1 MLSACPDTS
10 AVRAGV
16 DPCLHGNP
24 KFPGSETKVSS
35 SSALSVF
42 PEMRRLG
49 PDRSHTEKQKKLTNC
64 AKITVFRL
72 SGDFAVGS
80 LAGFASGVAVRHS
93 PDDETGRIDVRRDG
107 NVTIYIYIYM
117 SVATIFYLLMKY
129 TTKLVTR

>member
-1 MLSACPDTS
+1 MVGALGASRLLWSCSPARSLLLPRGRESRASGVLSACPDTS

-42 PEMRRLG
+42 PEMTRLG

-64 AKITVFRL
+64 AKIT
-72 SGDFAVGS
+72 
-80 LAGFASGVAVRHS
+80 
-93 PDDETGRIDVRRDG
+93 
-107 NVTIYIYIYM
+107 
-117 SVATIFYLLMKY
+117 
-129 TTKLVTR
+129 